1 ANLLRF
7 VPDANENGNPYATI
21 GFQVSDGTD
30 FSAATYTL
38 TVNVTAVNDA
48 PTSTDDSIT
57 TLEDNTVFLAA
68 GDFGTYADIE
78 STPLA
83 AVKITSTPTD
93 GVLQH
98 FVGGVWTTVV
108 ANDVISRADIDA
120 NLLRFVP
127 DANENGNPYATIGF
141 QVSDGT
147 DFSAAAYTLTVNVTA
162 VNDGHASLG
171 ITGVTQ
177 SGHILSANLGADP
190 DGAESNIHY
199 TWLRDNV
206 SFGAADASTYALT
219 NADVGHKISVETTY
233 TDGQGFNEDV
243 TSAQTAT
250 ISAAGANN
258 APVVSAPDTVKIV
271 AGNNAIGLGI
281 TATDADGDT
290 MTATITGLPGYGT
303 VQYFNGSTW
312 TAVSVGTVLT
322 SAQLAS
328 VRYLPP
334 ATGAHTG
341 GDLTFSVTDGI
352 APVSTTIHMAVADSG
367 KLYFSAQGA
376 SGG

>member
-147 DFSAAAYTLTVNVTA
+147 DFSAATYTLTVNVTA
-162 VNDGHASLG
+162 VNDAPTSTDDS
-171 ITGVTQ
+171 ITTLEDNTVFLAAGDFGTYADIESTPLAAVKITSTPTDGVLQHFVGGVWTTVVANDVI
-177 SGHILSANLGADP
+177 SRADIDANLLRFVP
-190 DGAESNIHY
+190 DANENGNPYATIGFQVSDGTAFSAATY
-199 TWLRDNV
+199 TLTVNVTAVNDAPTSTDDSITTLEDNTV
-206 SFGAADASTYALT
+206 FLAAGDFGTYADIESTPL
-219 NADVGHKISVETTY
+219 AAVKITSTP
-233 TDGQGFNEDV
+233 TDGVLQHFVGGVWTTVVANDVISRADIDANLLRFVPDANE
-243 TSAQTAT
+243 
-250 ISAAGANN
+250 N
-258 APVVSAPDTVKIV
+258 
-271 AGNNAIGLGI
+271 GN
-281 TATDADGDT
+281 
-290 MTATITGLPGYGT
+290 PY
-303 VQYFNGSTW
+303 
-312 TAVSVGTVLT
+312 
-322 SAQLAS
+322 
-328 VRYLPP
+328 
-334 ATGAHTG
+334 
-341 GDLTFSVTDGI
+341 
-352 APVSTTIHMAVADSG
+352 TTIGFQV
-367 KLYFSAQGA
+367 
-376 SGG
+376 